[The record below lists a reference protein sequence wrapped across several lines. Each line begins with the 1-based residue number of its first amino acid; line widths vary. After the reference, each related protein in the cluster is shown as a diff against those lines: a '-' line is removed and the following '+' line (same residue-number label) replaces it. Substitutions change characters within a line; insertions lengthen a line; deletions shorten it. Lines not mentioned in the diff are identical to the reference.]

1 MHYHADYNSGAT
13 NTVHAGGDMASYLLL
28 PVIPANS

>member
-13 NTVHAGGDMASYLLL
+13 NTVYAGGNKASYVLL
-28 PVIPANS
+28 PVIPNS